1 MRFFLQENRRTA
13 VGGGFAR
20 LYKNIIWVY
29 MTVFICFAYT
39 TLMNSIPDHI
49 YIKEGEEI
57 HSHFSVP
64 VKFEKVQDEQEV
76 FAQQK
81 KEAAKEEYTVVCKL
95 FGVIPIKK
103 MEVSV
108 IQSQSVFVSGRVI
121 GIYGQTSG
129 VLVLDTT
136 TIEDKNGM
144 KCAPAEN
151 RIMPGDYILAVNDN
165 EINEKEDLIH
175 IINACETEDM
185 VVTVSRKG
193 EYVKVLVSAVEVK
206 EGSYMLGIWVKDD
219 MAGIGTMTF
228 YSESGYFGALGHGI
242 GDGET
247 GQLLS
252 MSDGSIYYT
261 KVLDVTKGQ
270 KGEPG
275 ELEGLIYYGKQNQL
289 GRLIGNDSLG
299 IYGILD
305 EEDYLEFSQTDAL
318 LEIGY
323 KQEIESGRAYIL
335 SDVDGEVK
343 PYEIEITEIDYQAKD
358 SNKGIHFTVTDED
371 LLKKTGGIVQG
382 MSGSPIIQKEK
393 VIGAVTHVLVND
405 PAKGYGIFIENMIEH

>member
-1 MRFFLQENRRTA
+1 MRFFS
-13 VGGGFAR
+13 AR
-20 LYKNIIWVY
+20 LYKNVIWLY
-29 MTVFICFAYT
+29 LTVFVCFAYT

-64 VKFEKVQDEQEV
+64 VEFEKVEDEQEV
-76 FAQQK
+76 FAQK
-81 KEAAKEEYTVVCKL
+81 KNAATKENYTVVCKL
-95 FGVIPIKK
+95 FGVIPIKH

-108 IQSQSVFVSGRVI
+108 IQPQTVFVSGRVI
-121 GIYGQTSG
+121 GIYGHTSG

-136 TIEDKNGM
+136 TIEDKNGI

-151 RIMPGDYILAVNDN
+151 RIMPGDYILAVNDM
-165 EINEKEDLIH
+165 EINEKEDLIRM
-175 IINACETEDM
+175 INACQNEDM

-206 EGSYMLGIWVKDD
+206 EGNYMLGIWVKDD
-219 MAGIGTMTF
+219 MAGIGTMTY
-228 YSESGYFGALGHGI
+228 YSENGSFGALGHGI

-247 GQLLS
+247 GELLS

-261 KVLDVTKGQ
+261 KVLDVTKGK

-323 KQEIESGRAYIL
+323 KQDFQTGKAYIL

-358 SNKGIHFTVTDED
+358 SNKGIHFTVTDEE
-371 LLKKTGGIVQG
+371 LLEKTGGIVQG
-382 MSGSPIIQKEK
+382 MSGSPIIQNEK
-393 VIGAVTHVLVND
+393 IIGAVTHVLVND
-405 PAKGYGIFIENMIEH
+405 PARGYGIFIENMIEH

>member
-1 MRFFLQENRRTA
+1 MRFFS
-13 VGGGFAR
+13 AR
-20 LYKNIIWVY
+20 IYKNVIWLY
-29 MTVFICFAYT
+29 LTVFVCFAYT

-49 YIKEGEEI
+49 YLKEGEEI

-64 VKFEKVQDEQEV
+64 VEFEKVEDEKEV

-81 KEAAKEEYTVVCKL
+81 NTATKESYTVVCKL
-95 FGVIPIKK
+95 FGVIPIKH

-108 IQSQSVFVSGRVI
+108 ILPQSVFVSGRVI
-121 GIYGQTSG
+121 GIYGHTSG

-136 TIEDKNGM
+136 TIEDKNGI

-151 RIMPGDYILAVNDN
+151 RIMPGDYILAVNDV
-165 EINEKEDLIH
+165 EINEKEDLIRM
-175 IINACETEDM
+175 INACQNEDM
-185 VVTVSRKG
+185 VITVSRKG
-193 EYVKVLVSAVEVK
+193 EYVKVLVSAVEIK
-206 EGSYMLGIWVKDD
+206 DGTYMLGIWVKDD
-219 MAGIGTMTF
+219 MAGIGTMTY
-228 YSESGYFGALGHGI
+228 YSENGYFGALGHGI

-252 MSDGSIYYT
+252 MAEGSIYDT
-261 KVLDVTKGQ
+261 KVLGVTKGQ

-305 EEDYLEFSQTDAL
+305 EEDYLEFSQNDAL

-323 KQEIESGRAYIL
+323 KQDFKTGRAYIL

-343 PYEIEITEIDYQAKD
+343 SYEIEITDIDYQAKD
-358 SNKGIHFTVTDED
+358 SNKGIHFTVTDEE
-371 LLKKTGGIVQG
+371 LLEKTGGIVQG
-382 MSGSPIIQKEK
+382 MSGSPIIQDGKI
-393 VIGAVTHVLVND
+393 IGAVTHVLVND
-405 PAKGYGIFIENMIEH
+405 PAKGYGIFIENMLEH

>member
-1 MRFFLQENRRTA
+1 MRFFS
-13 VGGGFAR
+13 AR
-20 LYKNIIWVY
+20 LYKNVIWLY
-29 MTVFICFAYT
+29 LTVFVCFAYT

-64 VKFEKVQDEQEV
+64 VEFEKVEDEQEV
-76 FAQQK
+76 FAQK
-81 KEAAKEEYTVVCKL
+81 KNAATKENYTVVCKL
-95 FGVIPIKK
+95 FGVIPIKH

-108 IQSQSVFVSGRVI
+108 IQPQTVFVSGRVI
-121 GIYGQTSG
+121 GIYGHTSG

-136 TIEDKNGM
+136 TIEDKNGI

-151 RIMPGDYILAVNDN
+151 RIMPGDYILAVNDM
-165 EINEKEDLIH
+165 EINEKEDLIRM
-175 IINACETEDM
+175 INACQNEDM

-206 EGSYMLGIWVKDD
+206 DGNYMLGIWVKDD
-219 MAGIGTMTF
+219 MAGIGTMTY
-228 YSESGYFGALGHGI
+228 YSENGSFGALGHGI

-247 GQLLS
+247 GELLS

-261 KVLDVTKGQ
+261 KVLDVTKGK

-323 KQEIESGRAYIL
+323 KQDFQTDKAYIL

-358 SNKGIHFTVTDED
+358 SNKGIHFTVTDEE
-371 LLKKTGGIVQG
+371 LLEKTGGIVQG
-382 MSGSPIIQKEK
+382 MSGSPIIQNEK
-393 VIGAVTHVLVND
+393 IIGAVTHVLVND
-405 PAKGYGIFIENMIEH
+405 PARGYGIFIENMIEH

>member
-1 MRFFLQENRRTA
+1 MRFFSA
-13 VGGGFAR
+13 KI
-20 LYKNIIWVY
+20 YKNVIWLY
-29 MTVFICFAYT
+29 LTVFVCFAYT

-64 VKFEKVQDEQEV
+64 VEFEKVEDEQEV
-76 FAQQK
+76 FAK
-81 KEAAKEEYTVVCKL
+81 KRNAATKENYTVVCKL
-95 FGVIPIKK
+95 CGVIPIKH

-108 IQSQSVFVSGRVI
+108 IQPQSVFVSGRVI
-121 GIYGQTSG
+121 GIYGHTSG

-136 TIEDKNGM
+136 TIEDKNGI

-151 RIMPGDYILAVNDN
+151 RIMPGDYILAVNDM
-165 EINEKEDLIH
+165 EINEKEDLISM
-175 IINACETEDM
+175 INSCQMEDM

-206 EGSYMLGIWVKDD
+206 DGSYMLGIWVKDD
-219 MAGIGTMTF
+219 MAGIGTMTY
-228 YSESGYFGALGHGI
+228 YSENGSFGALGHGI

-247 GQLLS
+247 GELLS

-261 KVLDVTKGQ
+261 KVLDVTKGK

-323 KQEIESGRAYIL
+323 KQDFQTGKAYIL

-343 PYEIEITEIDYQAKD
+343 PYEIEISEIDYQAKD
-358 SNKGIHFTVTDED
+358 SNKGIHFTVTDEE

-382 MSGSPIIQKEK
+382 MSGSPIIQNEK
-393 VIGAVTHVLVND
+393 IIGAVTHVLVND
-405 PAKGYGIFIENMIEH
+405 PARGYGIFIENMIEH

>member
-1 MRFFLQENRRTA
+1 MRFFS
-13 VGGGFAR
+13 AR
-20 LYKNIIWVY
+20 LYKNVIWLY
-29 MTVFICFAYT
+29 LTVFVCFAYT

-64 VKFEKVQDEQEV
+64 VEFEKVEDEQEV
-76 FAQQK
+76 FAQK
-81 KEAAKEEYTVVCKL
+81 KNAATKENYTVVCKL
-95 FGVIPIKK
+95 FGVIPIKH

-108 IQSQSVFVSGRVI
+108 IQPQTVFVSGRVI
-121 GIYGQTSG
+121 GIYGHTSG

-136 TIEDKNGM
+136 TIEDKNGI

-151 RIMPGDYILAVNDN
+151 RIMPGDYILAVNDM
-165 EINEKEDLIH
+165 EINEKEDLIRM
-175 IINACETEDM
+175 INACQNEDM

-193 EYVKVLVSAVEVK
+193 EYVKVLASAVEVK
-206 EGSYMLGIWVKDD
+206 DGSYMLGIWVKDD
-219 MAGIGTMTF
+219 MAGIGTMTY
-228 YSESGYFGALGHGI
+228 YSENGSFGALGHGI

-247 GQLLS
+247 GELLS

-261 KVLDVTKGQ
+261 KVLDVTKGK

-323 KQEIESGRAYIL
+323 KQDFQTGKAYIL

-358 SNKGIHFTVTDED
+358 SNKGIHFTVTDEE
-371 LLKKTGGIVQG
+371 LLEKTGGIVQG
-382 MSGSPIIQKEK
+382 MSGSPIIQNEK
-393 VIGAVTHVLVND
+393 IIGAVTHVLVND
-405 PAKGYGIFIENMIEH
+405 PARGYGIFIENMIEH

>member
-1 MRFFLQENRRTA
+1 MRFFSA
-13 VGGGFAR
+13 KI
-20 LYKNIIWVY
+20 YKNVIWLY
-29 MTVFICFAYT
+29 LTVFVCFAYT
-39 TLMNSIPDHI
+39 TLMTSIPDHI

-64 VKFEKVQDEQEV
+64 VEFEKVEDEQEV
-76 FAQQK
+76 FAK
-81 KEAAKEEYTVVCKL
+81 KRHAATKENYTVVCKL
-95 FGVIPIKK
+95 CGVIPIKH

-108 IQSQSVFVSGRVI
+108 IQPLSVFVSGRVI
-121 GIYGQTSG
+121 GIYGHTSG

-136 TIEDKNGM
+136 TIEDKNGI

-151 RIMPGDYILAVNDN
+151 RIMPGDYILAVNDM
-165 EINEKEDLIH
+165 EINEKEDLISM
-175 IINACETEDM
+175 INSCQMEDM

-206 EGSYMLGIWVKDD
+206 DGSYMLGIWVKDD
-219 MAGIGTMTF
+219 MAGIGTMTY
-228 YSESGYFGALGHGI
+228 YSENGSFGALGHGI

-247 GQLLS
+247 GELLS

-261 KVLDVTKGQ
+261 KVLDVTKGK

-323 KQEIESGRAYIL
+323 KQDFQTGKAYIL

-343 PYEIEITEIDYQAKD
+343 PYEIEISEIDYQAKD
-358 SNKGIHFTVTDED
+358 SNKGIHFTVTDEE
-371 LLKKTGGIVQG
+371 LLEKTGGIVQG
-382 MSGSPIIQKEK
+382 MSGSPIIQNEK
-393 VIGAVTHVLVND
+393 IIGAVTHVLVND
-405 PAKGYGIFIENMIEH
+405 PARGYGIFIENMIEH

>member
-1 MRFFLQENRRTA
+1 MRFFSA
-13 VGGGFAR
+13 KI
-20 LYKNIIWVY
+20 YKNVIWLY
-29 MTVFICFAYT
+29 LTVFVCFAYT

-64 VKFEKVQDEQEV
+64 VEFEKVEDEQEV
-76 FAQQK
+76 FAK
-81 KEAAKEEYTVVCKL
+81 KRHAATKENYTVVCKL
-95 FGVIPIKK
+95 CGVIPIKH

-108 IQSQSVFVSGRVI
+108 IQPLSVFVSGRVI
-121 GIYGQTSG
+121 GIYGHTSG

-136 TIEDKNGM
+136 TIEDKNGI

-151 RIMPGDYILAVNDN
+151 RIMPGDYILAVNDM
-165 EINEKEDLIH
+165 EINEKEDLISM
-175 IINACETEDM
+175 INGCKSEDM

-206 EGSYMLGIWVKDD
+206 DGSYMLGIWVKDD
-219 MAGIGTMTF
+219 MAGIGTMTY
-228 YSESGYFGALGHGI
+228 YSENGSFGALGHGI

-247 GQLLS
+247 GELLS

-261 KVLDVTKGQ
+261 KVLDVTKGK

-323 KQEIESGRAYIL
+323 KQDFQTGKAYIL

-343 PYEIEITEIDYQAKD
+343 PYEIEISEIDYQAKD
-358 SNKGIHFTVTDED
+358 SNKGIHFTVTDEE
-371 LLKKTGGIVQG
+371 LLEKTGGIVQG
-382 MSGSPIIQKEK
+382 MSGSPIIQNEK
-393 VIGAVTHVLVND
+393 IIGAVTHVLVND
-405 PAKGYGIFIENMIEH
+405 PARGYGIFIENMIEH

>member
-1 MRFFLQENRRTA
+1 MRFFS
-13 VGGGFAR
+13 AR
-20 LYKNIIWVY
+20 LYKNVIWLY
-29 MTVFICFAYT
+29 LTVFVCFAYT

-64 VKFEKVQDEQEV
+64 VEFEKVEDEQEV
-76 FAQQK
+76 FAQK
-81 KEAAKEEYTVVCKL
+81 KNAATKENYTVVCKL
-95 FGVIPIKK
+95 FGVIPIKH

-108 IQSQSVFVSGRVI
+108 IQPQSVFVSGRVI
-121 GIYGQTSG
+121 GIYGHTSG

-136 TIEDKNGM
+136 TIEDKNGI

-151 RIMPGDYILAVNDN
+151 RIMPGDYILAVNDM
-165 EINEKEDLIH
+165 EINEKEDLIRM
-175 IINACETEDM
+175 INACQNEDM

-206 EGSYMLGIWVKDD
+206 DGNYMLGIWVKDD
-219 MAGIGTMTF
+219 MAGIGTMTY
-228 YSESGYFGALGHGI
+228 YSENGSFGALGHGI

-247 GQLLS
+247 GELLS

-261 KVLDVTKGQ
+261 KVLDVTKGK

-323 KQEIESGRAYIL
+323 KQDFQTGKAYIL

-358 SNKGIHFTVTDED
+358 SNKGIHFTVTDEE
-371 LLKKTGGIVQG
+371 LLEKTGGIVQG
-382 MSGSPIIQKEK
+382 MSGSPIIQNEK
-393 VIGAVTHVLVND
+393 IIGAVTHVLVND
-405 PAKGYGIFIENMIEH
+405 PARGYGIFIENMIEH

>member
-1 MRFFLQENRRTA
+1 MRFFS
-13 VGGGFAR
+13 AR
-20 LYKNIIWVY
+20 LYKNVIWLY
-29 MTVFICFAYT
+29 LTVFVCFAYT

-64 VKFEKVQDEQEV
+64 VEFEKVEDEQEV
-76 FAQQK
+76 FAQK
-81 KEAAKEEYTVVCKL
+81 KNAATKENYTVVCKL
-95 FGVIPIKK
+95 FGVIPIKH

-108 IQSQSVFVSGRVI
+108 IQPQTVFVSGRVI
-121 GIYGQTSG
+121 GIYGHTSG

-136 TIEDKNGM
+136 TIEDKNGI

-151 RIMPGDYILAVNDN
+151 RIMPGDYILAVNDM
-165 EINEKEDLIH
+165 EINEKEDLIRM
-175 IINACETEDM
+175 INACQNEDM

-193 EYVKVLVSAVEVK
+193 EYVKVLASAVEVK
-206 EGSYMLGIWVKDD
+206 DGSYMLGIWVKDD
-219 MAGIGTMTF
+219 MAGIGTMTY
-228 YSESGYFGALGHGI
+228 YSENGSFGALGHGI

-247 GQLLS
+247 GELLS

-261 KVLDVTKGQ
+261 KVLDVTKGK

-323 KQEIESGRAYIL
+323 KQDFQTGKAYIL

-358 SNKGIHFTVTDED
+358 SNKGIHFTVTDEE
-371 LLKKTGGIVQG
+371 LLEKTGGIVQG
-382 MSGSPIIQKEK
+382 MSGSPIIQNEK
-393 VIGAVTHVLVND
+393 IIGAVTHVLVND
-405 PAKGYGIFIENMIEH
+405 PARGYGIFIENMLEH